1 MPCCHS
7 ECDSPTSTI
16 TVEIAP
22 GPASIAIPNGIMLA
36 SCFSAPSCCSSAVAF
51 VPDCLA
57 CSMSSPIPIRIIPPA
72 ILKAGSVM
80 PNILKIRLPASANE
94 HSTIAQVN
102 AERRA
107 TPFRCRRIHGNRQ
120 KQRND
125 GKRVHQKKHGS
136 NRQQREF
143 KNDFDGVSHGF
154 QRAIIAPESQ

>member
-1 MPCCHS
+1 MACCQS

-22 GPASIAIPNGIMLA
+22 GPASIGMPSGMMLA

-57 CSMSSPIPIRIIPPA
+57 WSMSSPIPIRMMPPA
-72 ILKAGSVM
+72 ILNAGSVM

-107 TPFRCRRIHGNRQ
+107 TARRSAAVESAVTAKNNGITAN
-120 KQRND
+120 
-125 GKRVHQKKHGS
+125 GS
-136 NRQQREF
+136 TR
-143 KNDFDGVSHGF
+143 KNTEV
-154 QRAIIAPESQ
+154 IASSANSRTTLIDSVME